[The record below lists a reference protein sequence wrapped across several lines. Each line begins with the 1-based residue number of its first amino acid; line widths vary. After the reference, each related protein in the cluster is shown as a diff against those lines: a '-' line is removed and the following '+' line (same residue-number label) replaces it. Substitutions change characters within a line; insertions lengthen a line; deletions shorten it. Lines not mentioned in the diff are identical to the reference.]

1 VKMFVWGTLAALA
14 AVMGVEAQPAA
25 TSCPDLVNLKLPHV
39 TVSEAVMSVGGALQV
54 KSLCP
59 Q

>member
-1 VKMFVWGTLAALA
+1 
-14 AVMGVEAQPAA
+14 MGVEAQPTAP
-25 TSCPDLVNLKLPHV
+25 SCPDLVNFKLPHV
-39 TVSEAVMSVGGALQV
+39 TVSEAVMSTGGALQV